1 MTKLDLRGCPYSGGT
16 EKSIERYE
24 VALEMFHSYFGDP
37 LKTINEI
44 LEDDPDFAMG
54 HCFRLACLISGG
66 MSPAEKTFA
75 AAMNEAEQLAKK
87 MSPREKLH
95 LFAAEAWAEG
105 DPKKTV
111 DRHGLITIEF
121 PRDSLALHMAHVG
134 EVALGNNRAAR
145 DRVARVLPFW
155 KECDPG
161 FGYILGMHAYGLQ
174 ENYEFEK
181 AEVEGKR
188 ALSIM
193 PLDSRAILAVSLS
206 LEKQGRLSEACDF
219 MLEREDDWAVNNRLA
234 SRLWG
239 QLAHLFLERGENA
252 QAAQLLDKFS
262 LEEAIKTSA
271 GLGTYSSLLWRLNL
285 LGQDVSIQAKP
296 ASDYFASMKVE
307 DMPGP
312 RICHAVMV
320 HVVAGEF
327 DLAKII
333 VETLKTRKNTT
344 NISQSFVSRE
354 ILITLTSSLL
364 SFQKGAYN
372 DAVQLFCSVWSD
384 IDRLGGGN
392 QRRDLFLLSWIEAA
406 IRANDRSLAKALI
419 SERLQN
425 NPNSR
430 MNIRLLSRVSA
441 RQSMAM
447 GAE

>member
-1 MTKLDLRGCPYSGGT
+1 MAKFDLRGCPYSSGM

-44 LEDDPDFAMG
+44 LKEDPAFAMG
-54 HCFRLACLISGG
+54 HCFRLACLIATGT
-66 MSPAEKTFA
+66 SPSEPVFDTALQGARKLAPT
-75 AAMNEAEQLAKK
+75 MN
-87 MSPREKLH
+87 PREKLH
-95 LFAAEAWAEG
+95 LFAAAAWA
-105 DPKKTV
+105 DVNPKKTV
-111 DRHGLITIEF
+111 DRHGLIAIDH
-121 PRDSLALHMAHVG
+121 PRDSLAVHMVHIG

-181 AEVEGKR
+181 AEIEGKR
-188 ALSIM
+188 ALSVM

-206 LEKQGRLSEACDF
+206 LEKQGRLAEACDF
-219 MLEREDDWAVNNRLA
+219 LIEREDDWAPNNRLA
-234 SRLWG
+234 NRLWG
-239 QLAHLFLERGENA
+239 QLAHLYLERGENNKA
-252 QAAQLLDKFS
+252 VALLDRFS
-262 LEEAIKTSA
+262 PEEAIKTEA

-285 LGQDVSIQAKP
+285 LDLDVSVQAKP
-296 ASDYFASMKVE
+296 ASDYFASTKIE
-307 DMPGP
+307 NMPGP

-327 DLAKII
+327 DLARII
-333 VETLKTRKNTT
+333 VETLATREPK
-344 NISQSFVSRE
+344 NISQSFVTKE
-354 ILITLTSSLL
+354 ILIILTKALL
-364 SFQKGAYN
+364 CFQRGAY
-372 DAVQLFCSVWSD
+372 AEALRLFCSVWSD

-392 QRRDLFLLSWIEAA
+392 QRRDLFLLTWIEAA

-430 MNIRLLSRVSA
+430 MNIRLLSRISA
-441 RQSMAM
+441 RQSMPI